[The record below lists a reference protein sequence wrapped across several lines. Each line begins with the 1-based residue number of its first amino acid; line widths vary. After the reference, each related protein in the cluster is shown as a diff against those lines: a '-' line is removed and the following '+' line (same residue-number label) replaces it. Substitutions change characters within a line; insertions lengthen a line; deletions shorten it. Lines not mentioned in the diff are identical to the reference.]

1 MCLINLWCSSSGLKE
16 LIELLIWDLATKCID
31 SLSTVNHING
41 WNCLNLK
48 GLGNSSKFI
57 NVYFQKFYLS
67 PWFLYFLF
75 QLGGQLFARTT
86 PISIEINQHRFTRP
100 CHYILPIFL
109 ALKLNDIL
117 NMFAIKL
124 LSIIFDLIHLCLSR
138 LSLLLAETCKGSLD
152 EMSSDW
158 PGLDI
163 FVDICDQSCI
173 SSDMK
178 HHN

>member
-1 MCLINLWCSSSGLKE
+1 MCLINLWGSSSSLKK
-16 LIELLIWDLATKCID
+16 LIELFIRDFATKCID

-67 PWFLYFLF
+67 PWFLHFLF
-75 QLGGQLFARTT
+75 QLGCQLFARTA
-86 PISIEINQHRFTRP
+86 PICIEIDQYGFTRP
-100 CHYILPIFL
+100 CHYILPVLL

-124 LSIIFDLIHLCLSR
+124 LSTIFDLIHLCLSR
-138 LSLLLAETCKGSLD
+138 LSLLLGEISEGSLD
-152 EMSSDW
+152 ELRSDR
-158 PGLDI
+158 PRSDI
-163 FVDICDQSCI
+163 LVDICDQSCI